1 MGRLSR
7 VCLVCL
13 AGEREQVMTESTKAK
28 LKAQLEQDF
37 GTEGNPKADKLFEL
51 AWKYKHSYGLEGV
64 VDYYTDM
71 LPLIL
76 GPDAINGVNR

>member
-1 MGRLSR
+1 MIKLD
-7 VCLVCL
+7 
-13 AGEREQVMTESTKAK
+13 KAK
-28 LKAQLEQDF
+28 LKDQLEQDF
-37 GTEGNPKADKLFEL
+37 GTKGNPKADKLFDL

-76 GPDAINGVNR
+76 DPDAINGVKS